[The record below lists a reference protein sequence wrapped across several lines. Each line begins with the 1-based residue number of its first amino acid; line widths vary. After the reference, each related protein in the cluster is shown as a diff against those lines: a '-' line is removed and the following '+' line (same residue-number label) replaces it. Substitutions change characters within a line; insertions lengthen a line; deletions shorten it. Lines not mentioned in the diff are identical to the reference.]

1 MRCLGWH
8 PRPCLERH
16 VYLASPTPLD
26 VERPVWPGRANSWAT
41 DPSPRRSR

>member
-1 MRCLGWH
+1 MWCLGWH

-26 VERPVWPGRANSWAT
+26 VSRSASRDARPVSPGRANS
-41 DPSPRRSR
+41 